1 MNNKEYIRLL
11 VRDRLGQPILINH
24 VRQQV
29 PRLPH
34 AEDAVTVEDLT
45 DHIIEENRVLKPGV
59 PF

>member
-1 MNNKEYIRLL
+1 
-11 VRDRLGQPILINH
+11 

-29 PRLPH
+29 PRLPQ